1 MKSATLTVNA
11 PFLLAPAARRRT
23 PASRASV
30 QAPGLFARLDRETAA
45 GSLPEAVVFA
55 LLALT
60 GAAWPTYEALRL
72 IAGF

>member
-11 PFLLAPAARRRT
+11 PLLLAPVTRRT
-23 PASRASV
+23 RTVRSS
-30 QAPGLFARLDRETAA
+30 APTAGLFTRLDSETAA
-45 GSLPEAVVFA
+45 GSLPETVVFA